1 MAEYGLKSSLDTAVR
16 RAGRAEKFVTLLLLF
31 ILLTAAAAGVS
42 VVLTGPDWP
51 TLWQSLLFG
60 LLLGWLLAIFR
71 WPAWRTALIVI
82 LLGLL
87 FTLLY
92 AGGLNEKIQAVFSE
106 TFQLMVNVLSS
117 HKIKGLD
124 LTPLSTAMK
133 QVFVS
138 TGVVLGRVT
147 AWLNDLRTGQ
157 PSFDPV
163 AAGFVWSF
171 VVWLVAAWAGW
182 VVEAI
187 GNALLAVL
195 PALLLNLT
203 TLSYGRNNSAS
214 IYLILGLTL
223 VLIGVVHY
231 DQREQSWNK
240 SKVAYPEHKS
250 REIGR
255 ISLVLAVMLVV
266 LSAAISSL
274 SLQRILTRSTETRQS
289 SNQGESGLAKS
300 LGIVP
305 AATPTPD
312 AFSTMRSPGLPRE
325 LLIGSGPELS
335 GEQVMSVQVNDLAS
349 LLRAGQLPPLYWRS
363 FTYDVYTGHGWKS
376 SATDQK
382 PLLPDQAIQPD
393 QLAGHVLIQESV
405 NEAPGYGGSIYAA
418 GEPVR
423 VSIPS
428 SAAWR
433 SSNDLFGIQASR
445 IAFDIQSL
453 VPVIDE
459 NTLRATGQDY
469 PSWVTQRYL
478 ALPPEVPTRVK
489 QLAIQLTATEPTL
502 YDRAHAIEQYLRKYP
517 YTLDVPRPPANQ
529 DLVDYFLFDLR
540 KGYCDYYASSMVVL
554 ARAAGIPAR
563 LAIGYASGIYN
574 ENSRRFIVTQA
585 DAHSWVEIYFP
596 GNGWVPFEPTA
607 GLPAINRTG
616 QASLAATPAASIPLV
631 PSKSAG
637 TGFGNIGR
645 YVGLILVAGVAAIVL
660 LWVIADETYLRR
672 LKPHLAAREVYRR
685 LRRYGKLLN
694 APMDGGE
701 TPYEFVISLAGRIS
715 EISGSGRLALAVAD
729 VTSASQVIINQI
741 VLVSYR
747 PSHSKADTSIGMISK
762 WRSLRWWL
770 RLMWVI
776 EIWNSFQRRFRGW
789 FPNQYEEH
797 FPSVR

>member
-1 MAEYGLKSSLDTAVR
+1 MAEYGLKRSLDAAVR

-42 VVLTGPDWP
+42 VVLTGPDWAS
-51 TLWQSLLFG
+51 LWQSLLFG

-71 WPAWRTALIVI
+71 WPAWRSALVVT

-87 FTLLY
+87 FSLLY
-92 AGGLNEKIQAVFSE
+92 TGGLSEKVMLVFAE
-106 TFQLMVNVLSS
+106 IFRLAGIFLSAL
-117 HKIKGLD
+117 KFKGHD
-124 LTPLSTAMK
+124 LTPLTISVQ
-133 QVFVS
+133 QVFIS
-138 TGVVLGRVT
+138 TGVVLGRVA
-147 AWLNDLRTGQ
+147 AWLSDLRAGQ
-157 PSFDPV
+157 ASFDPV
-163 AAGFVWSF
+163 AAGCVWSF
-171 VVWLVAAWAGW
+171 VVWLVSAWAGW

-195 PALLLNLT
+195 PALLLNLI

-214 IYLILGLTL
+214 IYLTLGVTL

-231 DQREQSWNK
+231 DQREQGWNK

-255 ISLVLAVMLVV
+255 ISLVLAIVLVV
-266 LSAAISSL
+266 LSASFSSL
-274 SLQRILTRSTETRQS
+274 SLQRILTRSTETRRS

-312 AFSTMRSPGLPRE
+312 PFSTLRSPGLPRE

-335 GEQVMSVQVNDLAS
+335 AEQVMSVKVNDLAS
-349 LLRAGQLPPLYWRS
+349 LLQAGQLPPLYWRS

-382 PLLPDQAIQPD
+382 PLQPGQALQPD

-405 NEAPGYGGSIYAA
+405 NEVTGYGGSIYAV
-418 GEPVR
+418 GEPVT

-433 SSNDLFGIQASR
+433 SSNDLFGIQTSST
-445 IAFDIQSL
+445 AFDIQSL
-453 VPVIDE
+453 VPVIAE
-459 NTLRATGQDY
+459 NTLRGSGQDY
-469 PSWVTQRYL
+469 PRWITQRYL

-489 QLAIQLTATEPTL
+489 QLAIQLTATEPTP
-502 YDRAHAIEQYLRKYP
+502 YDRAHAIEQYLRKFP

-574 ENSRRFIVTQA
+574 EFSRRFIVTQA
-585 DAHSWVEIYFP
+585 DAHSWVEVYFP
-596 GNGWVPFEPTA
+596 STGWVPFEPTA

-616 QASLAATPAASIPLV
+616 QLLPAATPASSIPRV
-631 PSKSAG
+631 PTKSGG
-637 TGFGNIGR
+637 TGFGIIGK
-645 YVGLILVAGVAAIVL
+645 YLGLFLVAGVAASIS
-660 LWVIADETYLRR
+660 LWIIADEIYLQR
-672 LKPHLAAREVYRR
+672 LKPLQAAKEVYRR

-701 TPYEFVISLAGRIS
+701 TPYEFGASLAGNIT
-715 EISGSGRLALAVAD
+715 EITDHRMQASAAVHI
-729 VTSASQVIINQI
+729 VSACQEIIRQI
-741 VLVSYR
+741 VLLSYR
-747 PSHSKADTSIGMISK
+747 PSPTKTEATTDMIHQ

-770 RLMWVI
+770 RLMGII
-776 EIWNSFQRRFRGW
+776 EIWNSYQDRYRQW
-789 FPNQYEEH
+789 FPNQPEEP
-797 FPSVR
+797 FPPLG

>member
-1 MAEYGLKSSLDTAVR
+1 
-16 RAGRAEKFVTLLLLF
+16 
-31 ILLTAAAAGVS
+31 
-42 VVLTGPDWP
+42 
-51 TLWQSLLFG
+51 
-60 LLLGWLLAIFR
+60 
-71 WPAWRTALIVI
+71 
-82 LLGLL
+82 
-87 FTLLY
+87 
-92 AGGLNEKIQAVFSE
+92 
-106 TFQLMVNVLSS
+106 
-117 HKIKGLD
+117 
-124 LTPLSTAMK
+124 
-133 QVFVS
+133 
-138 TGVVLGRVT
+138 
-147 AWLNDLRTGQ
+147 
-157 PSFDPV
+157 V

-195 PALLLNLT
+195 PALLLNLI

-255 ISLVLAVMLVV
+255 ISLILAVMLVV

-274 SLQRILTRSTETRQS
+274 SLQRIFTRSTEARQS

-305 AATPTPD
+305 AATSTPD
-312 AFSTMRSPGLPRE
+312 PFSTLRSPGLPRE

-363 FTYDVYTGHGWKS
+363 FTYDIYTGHGWKS
-376 SATDQK
+376 SATDEK

-405 NEAPGYGGSIYAA
+405 NEAPGYGGSIYSA

-433 SSNDLFGIQASR
+433 TSNDLFGIQASR

-453 VPVIDE
+453 IPVIDE
-459 NTLRATGQDY
+459 NTLRGTGQDY

-478 ALPPEVPTRVK
+478 ALPPEVPARVK

-563 LAIGYASGIYN
+563 LAIGYTSGIYN

-585 DAHSWVEIYFP
+585 DAHSWVEVYFP
-596 GNGWVPFEPTA
+596 GTGWVPFEPTA
-607 GLPAINRTG
+607 GLPVINRTG
-616 QASLAATPAASIPLV
+616 QPSLAETPAASIPLV
-631 PSKSAG
+631 PSKNAE
-637 TGFGNIGR
+637 TGFGIGNIGK
-645 YVGLILVAGVAAIVL
+645 YLGLILLAMLSASVL
-660 LWVIADETYLRR
+660 LWIIADEVYLRR
-672 LKPHLAAREVYRR
+672 LRPHLAAREVYRR
-685 LRRYGKLLN
+685 LRHYGKLLN
-694 APMDGGE
+694 APMEGGE
-701 TPYEFVISLAGRIS
+701 TPYEFVTSLAERIS
-715 EISGSGRLALAVAD
+715 EITGPRRLASQVAG
-729 VTSASQVIINQI
+729 VASASQVIINQI

-747 PSHSKADTSIGMISK
+747 PSHTKEENSIGMISK

-770 RLMWVI
+770 RLMWII

-789 FPNQYEEH
+789 FPDQSEEH